1 MAQYFDVHPENP
13 QPRALAQVARILEQG
28 GLVAYPTD
36 SCFALGCALGNAA
49 GIERIRRI
57 RQLDDKHHF
66 TLVVDSFA
74 KLGAYVEM
82 DNRILRAVKAATPG
96 PYTFILKAS
105 REVPKMMQ
113 HPKKRTVGVRI
124 PNHRTT
130 LALLDAVGAPLVSS
144 TLLMPGHEESLTDG
158 WAIKELLDHQIDAVL
173 DSGDCGVEPTTV
185 VDLSGD
191 EPVIARVGAGDP
203 SPFEA

>member
-1 MAQYFDVHPENP
+1 MAQYFDIHPDNP
-13 QPRALAQVARILEQG
+13 QPRALAAAARILGQG

-36 SCFALGCALGNAA
+36 SCFALGCALGNAE

-57 RQLDDKHHF
+57 RRLDDKHHF

-82 DNRILRAVKAATPG
+82 DNWIFRAVKAATPG

-124 PNHRTT
+124 PDHRTA
-130 LALLDAVGAPLVSS
+130 LALLEAVGAPILSS
-144 TLLMPGHEESLTDG
+144 TLLLPGHDDSLADG
-158 WAIKELLDHQIDAVL
+158 WTIKELLDHQIDAVL

-185 VDLSGD
+185 VDFSGD

-203 SPFEA
+203 SLFE

>member
-1 MAQYFDVHPENP
+1 MAQYFDVHPDNP
-13 QPRALAQVARILEQG
+13 QPRSLAQVARILGDG
-28 GLVAYPTD
+28 GLIAYPTD
-36 SCFALGCALGNAA
+36 SCFALGCALGNAE

-57 RQLDDKHHF
+57 RHLDDKHHF

-82 DNRILRAVKAATPG
+82 DNWVFRAVKAATPG

-105 REVPKMMQ
+105 REVPKMML

-124 PNHRTT
+124 PDHRTT

-144 TLLMPGHEESLTDG
+144 TLMLPGHEESLTDG
-158 WAIKELLDHQIDAVL
+158 WTIKELLDHQIDAVL
-173 DSGDCGVEPTTV
+173 DSGDCGVDPTTV

-191 EPVIARVGAGDP
+191 EPVIVRVGAGDP
-203 SPFEA
+203 TPFE